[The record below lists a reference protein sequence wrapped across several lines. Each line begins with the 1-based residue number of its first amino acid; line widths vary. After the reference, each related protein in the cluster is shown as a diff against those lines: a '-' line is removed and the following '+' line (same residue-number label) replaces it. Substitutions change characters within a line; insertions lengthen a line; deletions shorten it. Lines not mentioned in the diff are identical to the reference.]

1 MAKLDGRVRRNSLLA
16 RLRDERAARVILVTA
31 PAGSGKTT
39 LLRQWAED
47 DPRPTG
53 WVNAQPAFADPGVLV
68 REIARATASALEGGP
83 ISGIQ
88 PSLRGPDAFR
98 NLSRLCQGAALDGRA
113 ILLVIDD
120 VHELTDARALDV
132 VALLAD
138 QIPATWRIGLATRE
152 AVNLPVA
159 RWGLSGLLAEVGFA
173 DLALDVSECAGV
185 LKGLG
190 LEPSDEVV
198 RDVHARTE
206 GWAAGVCLA
215 GLSMKARHEATG
227 AAMVA
232 GDDDVIRSYL
242 ESEML
247 VGMDPKTYD
256 MLVRTSV
263 VDTVCGPLAD
273 AITGRSGSAN
283 RLYGLSRSNQL
294 VIPLDGQRRWFRYH
308 GLLRELL
315 ARRLEEA
322 APGPADAHRRAAAWY
337 EMESRTDD
345 AIEHAFQ
352 GGDVDGAARLVL
364 SAVATTY
371 RAGHLPTIQ
380 HWIASFAPE
389 TLSDRPR
396 LAVVAAIVAGVEGDP
411 HDAARWAAAAERG
424 TGDEDPGPGSAA
436 LDIPLLR
443 AMLCREGPGPMLA
456 DARRSIET
464 HDVDWPWRPS
474 ALLAAG
480 AAHAML
486 DQAADAEAAFAEA
499 ELAPGIAS
507 TVTRFQARAE
517 RALAAIARRRWQEA
531 AAILAPDRR
540 SITSD
545 PDAGRI
551 AGLLWL
557 VADARLAIHRGDRR
571 LAHERL
577 RRAQLGQAR
586 LSWAIPWYAVRTLT
600 EMARAQLLVGDAE
613 GALASLVRAADTIRI
628 RPVLGNLTASV
639 EEVTRAALAAGT
651 ERLPGGSTLT
661 PAELRLL
668 PLLQTYLNFRE
679 IGERLGV
686 SGNTVKTEAM
696 SIYAKLGA
704 GSRSEAV
711 TSAVTYGLLEDIFT

>member
-1 MAKLDGRVRRNSLLA
+1 
-16 RLRDERAARVILVTA
+16 
-31 PAGSGKTT
+31 
-39 LLRQWAED
+39 
-47 DPRPTG
+47 
-53 WVNAQPAFADPGVLV
+53 
-68 REIARATASALEGGP
+68 
-83 ISGIQ
+83 
-88 PSLRGPDAFR
+88 
-98 NLSRLCQGAALDGRA
+98 
-113 ILLVIDD
+113 
-120 VHELTDARALDV
+120 
-132 VALLAD
+132 
-138 QIPATWRIGLATRE
+138 
-152 AVNLPVA
+152 
-159 RWGLSGLLAEVGFA
+159 
-173 DLALDVSECAGV
+173 
-185 LKGLG
+185 
-190 LEPSDEVV
+190 
-198 RDVHARTE
+198 
-206 GWAAGVCLA
+206 
-215 GLSMKARHEATG
+215 
-227 AAMVA
+227 MVA

-256 MLVRTSV
+256 MRVRTSV

-315 ARRLEEA
+315 ARRLEES

-389 TLSDRPR
+389 TLSDQPR
-396 LAVVAAIVAGVEGDP
+396 LAVVAALVAGVEGDP
-411 HDAARWAAAAERG
+411 HGAARWAAAAERG

-443 AMLCREGPGPMLA
+443 AMLCRVGPGPMLA

-474 ALLAAG
+474 ALLTAG

-507 TVTRFQARAE
+507 TVTRFQVRAE

-613 GALASLVRAADTIRI
+613 GALASLVRAADTIRV
-628 RPVLGNLTASV
+628 RPALGNLTASV